1 MNKKLDTTGV
11 GSVGDIS
18 TQKLAQTGIESNS
31 RLYIMLL
38 LAISGV
44 FIALTAIISHKKG
57 AKTNEEN

>member
-1 MNKKLDTTGV
+1 
-11 GSVGDIS
+11 
-18 TQKLAQTGIESNS
+18 
-31 RLYIMLL
+31 MLL